1 MTYIKDHI
9 LNNDCCGLILAF
21 WQYVFGGMLSLLI
34 GRVERNSNPK
44 VVTVKARIFS
54 DPRRLRIASLSLHNE
69 DAHSL
74 AGEIDRQPSSN
85 LGCKRV

>member
-1 MTYIKDHI
+1 MAFIKDHV

-44 VVTVKARIFS
+44 VVTVKAWIFS
-54 DPRRLRIASLSLHNE
+54 DPP
-69 DAHSL
+69 
-74 AGEIDRQPSSN
+74 EIKDSIIVSPQ
-85 LGCKRV
+85 

>member
-54 DPRRLRIASLSLHNE
+54 DPPEIKDSIIVSPQWSRSQLSWR
-69 DAHSL
+69 
-74 AGEIDRQPSSN
+74 DRQTAVFQSG
-85 LGCKRV
+85 L